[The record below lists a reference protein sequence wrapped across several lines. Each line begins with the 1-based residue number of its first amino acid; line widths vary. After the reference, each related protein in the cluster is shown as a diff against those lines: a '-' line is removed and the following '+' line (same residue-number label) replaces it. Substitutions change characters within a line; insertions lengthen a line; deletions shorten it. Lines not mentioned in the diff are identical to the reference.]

1 MLNSLFKHLLEA
13 TEIDDIQCRYIAF
26 KLAENNV
33 KTIISI
39 ELTEPL
45 KYTLKTDNGSYLV
58 EATDLPL
65 PITKVSKIKTGLHR
79 AAPFNSQDF

>member
-1 MLNSLFKHLLEA
+1 MKITSQNALFKHLLEA

-26 KLAENNV
+26 RLTENSV

-39 ELTEPL
+39 ERIDKL

-58 EATDLPL
+58 EATILPL
-65 PITKVSKIKTGLHR
+65 PITKIVS
-79 AAPFNSQDF
+79 F

>member
-1 MLNSLFKHLLEA
+1 MKNTTPISTQNSLFKHLLEA

-26 KLAENNV
+26 RLAENNV

-39 ELTEPL
+39 EQTEPL
-45 KYTLKTDNGSYLV
+45 KYTLKTDKGSYLV

-65 PITKVSKIKTGLHR
+65 PISRVEK
-79 AAPFNSQDF
+79 F

>member
-1 MLNSLFKHLLEA
+1 MKTTNQNSLFKHLLEA

-26 KLAENNV
+26 RLTENNV

-39 ELTEPL
+39 ERIETL
-45 KYTLKTDNGSYLV
+45 KYTLKTDNGNYKV

-65 PITKVSKIKTGLHR
+65 PITKVDKI
-79 AAPFNSQDF
+79 AP

>member
-1 MLNSLFKHLLEA
+1 MKNTTPTSTQNSLFKHLLEA
-13 TEIDDIQCRYIAF
+13 TEIDSIQCRYVAF
-26 KLAENNV
+26 RLAENSV

-39 ELTEPL
+39 EQIDKL

-65 PITKVSKIKTGLHR
+65 PISRVVSL
-79 AAPFNSQDF
+79 